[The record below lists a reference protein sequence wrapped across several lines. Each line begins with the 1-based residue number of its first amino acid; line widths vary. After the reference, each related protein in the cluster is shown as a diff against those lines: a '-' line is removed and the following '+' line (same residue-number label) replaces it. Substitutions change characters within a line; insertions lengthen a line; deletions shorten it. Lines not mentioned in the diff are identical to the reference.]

1 PQTVAP
7 APQPPSGGRNGSGG
21 GDLFGGF

>member
-1 PQTVAP
+1 TVAP